1 LKIEGIIDSVEELE
15 QKAIEFFMKYGK
27 IRERP
32 RIEGTKNAEKNK
44 LIVTFTSPKSA

>member
-1 LKIEGIIDSVEELE
+1 
-15 QKAIEFFMKYGK
+15 MKYGK